1 MRATRGQTVGRVR
14 RRGNGGWCMAGSG
27 ERKTALVV
35 GAHPDDPDMGA
46 GGTAALWSRDGWDFY
61 YLVCTNGSKG
71 SANPEM
77 DPIKL
82 IEHRRAEQRAA
93 AQAVGVVD
101 CFFLDEV
108 DGELTKSREFLGKV
122 VWYIRKLKPDAV
134 FTHST
139 EIIIRNS
146 SINHNDH
153 RTTGEVTLDA
163 IYPAARDIL
172 NFPEQIAEGLE
183 PHKVL
188 DIYIWGSNTPN
199 YEVEIE
205 EVIDLKIEA
214 LMRHMS
220 QFAGREGFRE
230 SVRDRWKN
238 EEGRLVESFRRVQMR
253 G

>member
-1 MRATRGQTVGRVR
+1 
-14 RRGNGGWCMAGSG
+14 MAESG

-35 GAHPDDPDMGA
+35 GAHPDDPDFGA
-46 GGTAALWSRDGWDFY
+46 GGTAALWTRQGWDFY

-71 SANPEM
+71 SANPEVN
-77 DPIKL
+77 PAEL
-82 IEHRRAEQRAA
+82 IESRRAEQRQA
-93 AQAVGVVD
+93 AQTLGVVD
-101 CFFLDEV
+101 CFFYDGV
-108 DGELTKSREFLGKV
+108 DGELQPTREFLGWIV
-122 VWYIRKLKPDAV
+122 RHIRTLRPDAV

-139 EIIIRNS
+139 EQIIRDS
-146 SINHNDH
+146 FINHTDH
-153 RTTGEVTLDA
+153 RVTGQVTLDA
-163 IYPAARDIL
+163 IYPAARDIF
-172 NFPEQIAEGLE
+172 NFPEQIAEGLQ